1 MDVNAKLNINNI
13 ANFASV
19 FSSSWNSV
27 FNSTKKSLAY
37 TLIFFLNFKNCTVAN
52 L

>member
-19 FSSSWNSV
+19 F
-27 FNSTKKSLAY
+27 LLLEIQY
-37 TLIFFLNFKNCTVAN
+37 LIVQKNP
-52 L
+52 